1 MASTGWD
8 WVFHAL
14 GWALAGLGLLLALWA
29 LFWDRSR
36 GRKRCSKCW
45 YSMEGAKEDKA
56 GACVCPECGKVI
68 ADDRTLHRTR
78 RRPRWVAISL
88 MVWIVG
94 YAVFV
99 TPAVRRDGWVAVIPT
114 SVLIVLAS
122 PERLKEIAFNPTWN
136 PKVPFDY
143 EIENELVRRG
153 EEPPVYG
160 WQVDFLAWRIRRAAD
175 ASADAAEFTSYD
187 ISPLFSPL
195 WWRSP
200 IRFDS
205 NDRAQIW
212 TEFFYMWVSLVIPE
226 SWVFNGGADAALI
239 QMGNRLF
246 VWAPKEQQRIVAL
259 DLALLIAEGDEG
271 MSAAPYWAFDEEL
284 RSSFEIRIYDVSDLA
299 PPSVER
305 FEEPPPDPNEYIQW
319 GYFDGELMLHSQGI
333 FDLIDDIVN
342 NVESDYWVENGGK
355 DAMILTV
362 PGRLIITASTE
373 MHDRVAQRLDS
384 LREARK
390 SETDGTP

>member
-1 MASTGWD
+1 MGTQNWD
-8 WVFHAL
+8 WVFHTL
-14 GWALAGLGLLLALWA
+14 GWTLAGLGLLLALWA
-29 LFWDRSR
+29 LFWDRAR
-36 GRKRCSKCW
+36 GRKRCPKCW
-45 YSMEGAKEDKA
+45 YSMEGAAKGDGGKYK
-56 GACVCPECGKVI
+56 CPECGRRI
-68 ADDRTLHRTR
+68 ADDRTLRRTR
-78 RRPRWVAISL
+78 RRLRRVAL
-88 MVWIVG
+88 GAFVCVVG
-94 YAVFV
+94 YAVFM
-99 TPAVRRDGWVAVIPT
+99 TPAVRRDGWIAAAPT
-114 SVLIVLAS
+114 SALIVLAS

-153 EEPPVYG
+153 EERPVYG
-160 WQVDFLAWRIRRAAD
+160 WQVDLFAWRIRRAED
-175 ASADAAEFTSYD
+175 APADAAEFTSYD
-187 ISPLFSPL
+187 ISPLFTPL

-212 TEFFYMWVSLVIPE
+212 TEFFYMWISLAIPE

-259 DLALLIAEGDEG
+259 DLALLIADGDEG
-271 MSAAPYWAFDEEL
+271 MSSAPYWAFDEKL

-299 PPSVER
+299 PPNVER
-305 FEEPPPDPNEYIQW
+305 FEMPPPDPNEDIQW
-319 GYFDGELMLHSQGI
+319 GYFDGELVLHSQEI

-342 NVESDYWVENGGK
+342 SVESDYWVENGGK

-362 PGRLIITASTE
+362 PGRLIITASPE
-373 MHDRVAQRLDS
+373 MHKQV
-384 LREARK
+384 
-390 SETDGTP
+390 T